1 MQHTHAFSLP
11 ASLSTNGFVKTNQII
26 SQGFLSSRRTS
37 LQKHQFLFQRRK
49 RKEPEHISRGNAF
62 SIKYEGLTKSNNFLK
77 KKNKNRKQNGAV
89 NTKKAPKG
97 MPERGPKL
105 AFQTL
110 GLTRSSVCSS
120 LHNGRGASTQSLTI
134 LQEKKKKGWYALLS
148 ITVTHL
154 FEKTEKVM
162 LGRKH
167 GQEMPFKIFFKTI
180 HAGRN
185 LSIYSS
191 LGNKQQ
197 SQRNKTHT
205 QTPKFSAHQRAEEL
219 AAWVNRKVH

>member
-134 LQEKKKKGWYALLS
+134 LQEKKKKRMVCAAFYHCHPPVWKNGESYAGK
-148 ITVTHL
+148 
-154 FEKTEKVM
+154 KTWARNA
-162 LGRKH
+162 L
-167 GQEMPFKIFFKTI
+167 QNIF
-180 HAGRN
+180 
-185 LSIYSS
+185 
-191 LGNKQQ
+191 
-197 SQRNKTHT
+197 
-205 QTPKFSAHQRAEEL
+205 
-219 AAWVNRKVH
+219 